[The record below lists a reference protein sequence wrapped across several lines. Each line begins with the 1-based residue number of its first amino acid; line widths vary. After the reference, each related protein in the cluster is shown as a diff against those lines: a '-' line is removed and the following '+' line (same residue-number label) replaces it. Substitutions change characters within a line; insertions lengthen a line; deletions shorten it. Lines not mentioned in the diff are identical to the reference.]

1 MDKGP
6 VFRTMREQ
14 IAERIRGDVLSGRLK
29 KGANLREVLLA
40 ERYGVSRAPVRD
52 ALLQLTQE
60 GLLVAKPNCGV
71 SVGESANEKL
81 QPLVVKLRREI
92 ESVALK
98 LAFDEFSEADFD
110 ALDASVAKLYEACAK
125 RDLAKVVEYD
135 MAFHRYIVMAAAD
148 TELVAMWLPIVSR
161 MLLHY
166 SRHTNILESHAEHAE
181 IAKAI
186 RAKHL
191 GKATKALINNIQ

>member
-1 MDKGP
+1 MDGGP

-14 IAERIRGDVLSGRLK
+14 IADRIRGDVLSGRLE
-29 KGANLREVLLA
+29 KGSSLREVLLA

-71 SVGESANEKL
+71 SVGESANENL

-92 ESVALK
+92 ESMALK
-98 LAFDEFSEADFD
+98 LAFDRFSEADFD
-110 ALDASVAKLYEACAK
+110 ALDASVAKLFEACTK

-135 MAFHRYIVMAAAD
+135 MAFHRYIVNAADD
-148 TELVAMWLPIVSR
+148 TELVALWLPIVSR

-166 SRHTNILESHAEHAE
+166 SRHKNILESHAEHAE

-186 RAKHL
+186 RSKDL
-191 GKATKALINNIQ
+191 KQATKALINNIQ